1 MKLNLQ
7 QRISLLGY
15 LPKEWK
21 FETLVILKD
30 IIKKIEITQDEI
42 AKYEIKSEGNNILWN
57 VEGVKSELE
66 LEFTEL
72 ETSEIKKALKKAS
85 DDERLRMEDLP
96 LYEFFV

>member
-72 ETSEIKKALKKAS
+72 ETSEIKKALKIN
-85 DDERLRMEDLP
+85 L
-96 LYEFFV
+96 FH

>member
-7 QRISLLGY
+7 QRISLTGY

-42 AKYEIKSEGNNILWN
+42 AKYEIKSEGNNIFWN
-57 VEGVKSELE
+57 VEGAKTEFE

-72 ETSEIKKALKKAS
+72 EKSEIKKALKKAS
-85 DDERLRMEDLP
+85 DGEILQMRDLP
-96 LYEFFV
+96 LYELFV